1 MNHKWL
7 GKWVIVLLL
16 LAALPGLTAVMAQGQ
31 EPARKAPLP
40 AVTEVGESAPITPWV
55 NNEKATTNDS
65 MATAEDWLKC
75 TDTRSETGAYNP
87 ELTFKRGCVLGG
99 KIDSASDAD
108 YWQLRVEYA
117 DDGHVPIL
125 FDIDAASNGWPL
137 DALICLY
144 ADDAV
149 LMGCN
154 DDTDTVDSLMFYNLE
169 TGRTYY
175 LRVSSADET
184 GGSNY
189 KYQLLISTPL
199 LISAAAANLGT
210 GNVAGIPFQ
219 AGDILAWSRY
229 YNQMEVGLGNKW
241 VMFLDISDLN
251 VKGNLT
257 NLASAWRNSDYLFV
271 GFAANTRLPGIAKAV
286 TPWDVVLFDPSTIG
300 PNTTGV
306 FQLWWAGKEHQLTTS
321 AEKVDAIDWPNWNGA
336 ASLYVSTIGNAKVGV
351 AAVKT
356 LADEDFGQWHPNNE
370 WSKVDMSVID
380 WMAAKDVI
388 ALDHNVSGYSDT
400 YDEILMVLQ
409 GQGYLDLDDDRFTP
423 DVFVTQKDIVELNTQ
438 WAIGGNHVFWHGPD
452 HGWNYNI
459 DAINWSTLTNWWEY
473 DG

>member
-210 GNVAGIPFQ
+210 GNVAGIPFL

-229 YNQMEVGLGNKW
+229 YNQMEVGLGSKW
-241 VMFLDISDLN
+241 VMFLDLSDLN

-452 HGWNYNI
+452 HG
-459 DAINWSTLTNWWEY
+459 
-473 DG
+473 

>member
-1 MNHKWL
+1 MNHKWI

-55 NNEKATTNDS
+55 NNEKATTNNS
-65 MATAEDWLKC
+65 MVTAEDWLKC
-75 TDTRSETGAYNP
+75 TDDETLYLFEETPA
-87 ELTFKRGCVLGG
+87 FKRGCVLGG
-99 KIDSASDAD
+99 TINSGGDVD
-108 YWQLRVEYA
+108 YWQLRVSLA
-117 DDGHVPIL
+117 DDDHVPIL
-125 FDIDAASNGWPL
+125 FDIDATSNGWPL

-144 ADDAV
+144 ADDAA
-149 LMGCN
+149 LLGCN
-154 DDTDTVDSLMFYNLE
+154 DDTDTVDSMLFYNLE
-169 TGRTYY
+169 IDRTYY
-175 LRVSSADET
+175 LRVTSADET

-229 YNQMEVGLGNKW
+229 YNSTGGALGNKW
-241 VMFLDISDLN
+241 VMFLDLSDLN
-251 VKGNLT
+251 VKVNLT
-257 NLASAWRNSDYLFV
+257 NLATAWRNSDYLFV
-271 GFAANTRLPGIAKAV
+271 GFAANTSLPGIATAV

-300 PNTTGV
+300 PNTNGV
-306 FQLWWAGKEHQLTTS
+306 FQRWWAGKEHQLTTS

-351 AAVKT
+351 ATVKT

-409 GQGYLDLDDDRFTP
+409 GQGYVDLDDDRFTP
-423 DVFVTQKDIVELNTQ
+423 DVFVTQKDIVKLNIW

-459 DAINWSTLTNWWEY
+459 DAINWSTLTNFWEY
-473 DG
+473 EG